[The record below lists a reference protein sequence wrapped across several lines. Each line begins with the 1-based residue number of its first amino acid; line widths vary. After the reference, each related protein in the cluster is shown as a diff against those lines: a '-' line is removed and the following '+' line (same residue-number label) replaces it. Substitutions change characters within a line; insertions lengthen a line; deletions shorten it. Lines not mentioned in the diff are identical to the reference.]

1 MYHLLKKSCLG
12 LAVALGLAACG
23 GREASPDVSG
33 IQVELDL
40 VRLDQQIPHLNTPA
54 EAQKFLDANRAFGEV
69 FLMRS
74 QLPHDSVAVNQM
86 LKLGSSPNID
96 TLAQEAQAY
105 YGDMAD
111 LKAGFVKA
119 FKTIKYYYPDFV
131 VPKVYT
137 VVTGYSNDLTVTDSA
152 VFVGLDYF
160 LGKRSRYRSP
170 DPAYIIDQYSK
181 EALVPA
187 VVMMISTKYN
197 DVDPLDRSLL
207 NQMLAYGKAYE
218 FTSRALPGVPDSLVI
233 RYTDQQMVDCQAN
246 AAYIYA
252 HFVKENLFFDPSREI
267 SKKYLEQRPAV
278 VEIGSKCPGRVGT
291 WLGWQIVRAYLDKHP
306 ETTLPQLM
314 KMTKAQEILEQAKY
328 RPEK

>member
-1 MYHLLKKSCLG
+1 MYHLFKKCCLG
-12 LAVALGLAACG
+12 LAVALGLSACG
-23 GREASPDVSG
+23 GESGPDVSG

-40 VRLDQQIPHLNTPA
+40 VRLDQQIAHLNTPV
-54 EAQKFLDANRAFGEV
+54 EAQQFLDAHPAFGEV

-86 LKLGSSPNID
+86 VKLGHSPNID

-105 YGDMAD
+105 FGDMAD
-111 LKAGFVKA
+111 VKAEFVKA
-119 FKTIKYYYPDFV
+119 FKTLKYYYPDFV

-152 VFVGLDYF
+152 VFIGLDYF

-181 EALVPA
+181 EAVVPA
-187 VVMMISTKYN
+187 TVMMISTKYN
-197 DVDPLDRSLL
+197 ELDPRDRSLL

-218 FTSRALPGVPDSLVI
+218 FTSRVLPGVPDSLVI
-233 RYTDQQMVDCQAN
+233 RYTDQQMTDCAAN

-252 HFVKENLFFDPSREI
+252 HFVKTNLFFDPSREAN
-267 SKKYLEQRPAV
+267 KKYLEQRPAV
-278 VEIGSKCPGRVGT
+278 VEIGDKCPGRVGT
-291 WLGWQIVRAYLDKHP
+291 WLGWQIVRAYLDRHP
-306 ETTLPQLM
+306 DTTLPQLM
-314 KMTKAQEILEQAKY
+314 KLTKAQQILEAAKY
-328 RPEK
+328 RPKK